1 LICLRKYVRLKI
13 AAAFWLLALSLVY
26 LTGCEKKSDDSNRY
40 TEAFLPIFNQTTRY
54 FDADQTQNGLNYLD
68 SAFNELSS
76 PSYSDRFRFYAFHYV
91 HFQRVLHNYPKAL
104 LYADSMMLMANNT
117 TDKRDY
123 VHYLAEANYAK
134 GDTYFDLHQYN
145 DSYQCYYQGYLLGKS
160 YLNDEALSDY
170 TYRMG
175 MIMYKKSRYLAAAN
189 YFKES
194 YKQRGSIKAE
204 DSFVAFYRMQELL
217 DNIALSHKHN
227 GDLDSALVYFNKAKE
242 YVSANADKY
251 PEKKGFKEMALGVI
265 YGNEAEVFITQK
277 KYDSAINLLQKS
289 IAINLQK
296 GFDNVDAQYSQIKL
310 AKIYAEQHQTAKLK
324 GLLDELRPQLDSIK
338 NVTADAEW
346 HRLMGEYYNTQNN
359 LQKAMNHLQI
369 YNILKD
375 SLAQQTSLLRE
386 SDVNEQLSN
395 YEKAH
400 QIELLNE
407 NNKIQ
412 RIYLVVSILFGL
424 MALAIIFLVYRYWR
438 RSKND
443 VKLMNQLNK
452 QINEQN
458 SNLEKALEKLQLSSR
473 EKDRILRAVAHDLR
487 NPIGGIASLTSIM
500 AEEDY
505 TDEQKEMINLVKE
518 TSYNSLELINEI
530 LEAANVTS
538 IELNPEPV
546 EINALVNN
554 SVELLRFKAAEKGQQ
569 IFFEPLPASQELQI
583 SREKIWRVIS
593 NLISNAIKFSPT
605 GAVVHVKVE
614 KAADQVIISVKDNGI
629 GIPEKMQDQ
638 VFNMFTSAQRPGTA
652 GEKSFGLGL
661 SICQQIMEKSGGA
674 IWFKSR
680 KDGTT
685 FYISLPLV
693 DGSAPGSAQKITVP
707 FTR

>member
-1 LICLRKYVRLKI
+1 MICLRKYVRLKI

-26 LTGCEKKSDDSNRY
+26 LTGCEKKSDDSGRY
-40 TEAFLPIFNQTTRY
+40 TEAFLPIYNQTTRY

-123 VHYLAEANYAK
+123 AHYLAEANYAK
-134 GDTYFDLHQYN
+134 GDTYFDLHQFN

-175 MIMYKKSRYLAAAN
+175 MIMYKKSRYQAAAN

-194 YKQRGSIKAE
+194 FKQRASIKAE

-227 GDLDSALVYFNKAKE
+227 GDLDSALVYFNKAKV

-277 KYDSAINLLQKS
+277 KYDSAISLLQKS
-289 IAINLQK
+289 ININLQK

-324 GLLDELRPQLDSIK
+324 GLLDALRPQLDSIK

-359 LQKAMNHLQI
+359 LQKAMSHLQT

-424 MALAIIFLVYRYWR
+424 MALAIILLVYRYWR

-443 VKLMNQLNK
+443 VKLMNELNK

-458 SNLEKALEKLQLSSR
+458 SDLEKALEKLQLSSR

-487 NPIGGIASLTSIM
+487 NPIGGIASLTSVM

-546 EINALVNN
+546 EINGLVNN

-593 NLISNAIKFSPT
+593 NLVSNAIKFSPT
-605 GAVVHVKVE
+605 GALVHVAVE

-693 DGSAPGSAQKITVP
+693 DGSAPGSAQKITIP

>member
-1 LICLRKYVRLKI
+1 MV
-13 AAAFWLLALSLVY
+13 FFLVC
-26 LTGCEKKSDDSNRY
+26 LTGCEKQSDDSGRY
-40 TEAFLPIFNQTTRY
+40 TEAFLPVFNQTTRF
-54 FDADQTQNGLNYLD
+54 FDADQTEKGLTYLD
-68 SAFNELSS
+68 STFSKLSS

-91 HFQRVLHNYPKAL
+91 HYQRVLHNYPTAL
-104 LYADSMMLMANNT
+104 LYADSMMQMANKT
-117 TDKRDY
+117 SDKPDY

-134 GDTYFDLHQYN
+134 GDTYFDLNQYN
-145 DSYQCYYQGYLLGKS
+145 ESYQCYYQGYLLGKS
-160 YLNDEALSDY
+160 YLNNEALSDY

-194 YKQRGSIKAE
+194 YKQRSDIKAE
-204 DSFVAFYRMQELL
+204 NDFVAFYRMQELL
-217 DNIALSHKHN
+217 DNIGLSHKHN
-227 GDLDSALVYFNKAKE
+227 GDLDSALVYFNKATLF
-242 YVSANADKY
+242 VSANADKY

-265 YGNEAEVFITQK
+265 YGNEAEVYIEQK
-277 KYDSAINLLQKS
+277 KYDNAIDLLQKS
-289 IAINLQK
+289 IAINKQK
-296 GFDNVDAQYSQIKL
+296 GFDNTDAQYAQIKL
-310 AKIYAEQHQTAKLK
+310 ARIYADQHQITKLK
-324 GLLDELRPQLDSIK
+324 GLLDELRPQLDSTR
-338 NVTADAEW
+338 NGTAEAEW
-346 HRLMGEYYNTQNN
+346 HRLMGEYYITQNN
-359 LQKAMNHLQI
+359 LQQAMSHLQL
-369 YNILKD
+369 YNTLKD
-375 SLAQQTSLLRE
+375 SLAKQTSLLRE

-400 QIELLNE
+400 EIELLNE

-424 MALAIIFLVYRYWR
+424 MALVIILLVYRYWR

-443 VKLMNQLNK
+443 VRLMNQLNK

-458 SNLEKALEKLQLSSR
+458 SNLEKALEKLQVSSQ

-487 NPIGGIASLTSIM
+487 NPIGGIASLTTIM
-500 AEEDY
+500 AEEAY
-505 TDEQKEMINLVKE
+505 SDEQKEMINLVRE

-538 IELNPEPV
+538 IQLNPEPV

-569 IFFEPLPASQELQI
+569 ILFDPLPAPQELQI

-593 NLISNAIKFSPT
+593 NLVSNAIKFSPT
-605 GAVVHVKVE
+605 GATVYVLVE

-674 IWFKSR
+674 IWFNSR

-685 FYISLPLV
+685 FYISLPLT
-693 DGSAPGSAQKITVP
+693 DGSVGGSAQKISVP

>member
-1 LICLRKYVRLKI
+1 MICLRKYVRLKI

>member
-1 LICLRKYVRLKI
+1 M
-13 AAAFWLLALSLVY
+13 VY
-26 LTGCEKKSDDSNRY
+26 LTGCEKKSDDSGRY
-40 TEAFLPIFNQTTRY
+40 TEAFLPIYNQTTRY

-123 VHYLAEANYAK
+123 AHYLAEANYAK
-134 GDTYFDLHQYN
+134 GDTYFDLHQFN

-175 MIMYKKSRYLAAAN
+175 MIMYKKSRYQAAAN

-194 YKQRGSIKAE
+194 FKQRASIKAE

-227 GDLDSALVYFNKAKE
+227 GDLDSALVYFNKAKV

-277 KYDSAINLLQKS
+277 KYDSAISLLQKS
-289 IAINLQK
+289 ININLQK

-324 GLLDELRPQLDSIK
+324 GLLDALRPQLDSIK

-359 LQKAMNHLQI
+359 LQKAMSHLQT

-424 MALAIIFLVYRYWR
+424 MALAIILLVYRYWR

-443 VKLMNQLNK
+443 VKLMNELNK

-458 SNLEKALEKLQLSSR
+458 SDLEKALEKLQLSSR

-487 NPIGGIASLTSIM
+487 NPIGGIASLTSVM

-546 EINALVNN
+546 EINGLVNN

-593 NLISNAIKFSPT
+593 NLVSNAIKFSPT
-605 GAVVHVKVE
+605 GALVHVAVE

-693 DGSAPGSAQKITVP
+693 DGSAPGSAQKITIP